1 MVKKEVILNYVM
13 QVLITIIGTIG
24 IINTVVTSE
33 FQYMDSKAGLYTAII
48 FASIIFAALF
58 RIKKYRRYILGGTI
72 IIVAAIAFTAYSD
85 LENGII
91 CIINDFISYVG
102 EEKGI
107 NISGYKIPV
116 MDMSEEMHRH
126 AVSYATTVIGVVIA
140 YIVSINVT
148 VVKSM
153 FYGIANIFPFM
164 FLMISYNI
172 MPTAG
177 SILLCFLYV
186 MCTAAMKRDSN
197 KIMPA
202 LIIMAVTIMVYGL
215 AVLAV
220 SGDNY
225 SKPKFFAAVNDF
237 IETRFSN
244 SKNWLFKGTEKEEG
258 EDGDSNGGSANGRV
272 MPSGQELGTFDK
284 LEYENRTLAY
294 LTTQLTGSRQYIPTY
309 YGRVYHYKENMWSN
323 EKKSEENHNVNREFF
338 MMLEGNNTNY
348 KSVADTKED
357 YNKLVEIYAYN
368 YREVNSNNTSGIEF
382 GYNVDSSVIN
392 RLSHIGKG
400 DYVLSEPNNNMNM
413 HQQEFSEYERN
424 QYYSARNIWL
434 NVDTNVNY
442 QLNDL
447 IDIPNSCSTSEEVLN
462 YVRYVRQYLAS
473 NYEYT
478 LEPGRVPEDSDFVT
492 YFLTNSKKGY
502 CVHFA
507 SSAVLMFRAAGI
519 PARYVEG
526 FVLTPEQI
534 EQGEKSVSDDK
545 WYKEVNSIG
554 GSSEVTNYT
563 VEVKDTA
570 SHAWV
575 EIYLT
580 GYGWL
585 PVEVTPAY
593 SGAGI
598 MGTNDED
605 TGASEGESQQN
616 ESESQTETD
625 SNSEQEESTNDS
637 SEQETVSGDNNLENE
652 NGGAGIF
659 TGIIDFVKKFWAAI
673 LAVIIAAAVVLLFI
687 ARYNSRKR
695 RLNKI
700 LRENLIGSYEI
711 LEKLLRFTGYRR
723 PDNMTYEM
731 YAEYLKGAEK
741 IFAEYDIV
749 YITEMTLKMQL
760 SGNLQAVSED
770 EQRKLCSDIRAIR
783 EEVIK
788 KMPLLKRLQIKYFV
802 VL

>member
-1 MVKKEVILNYVM
+1 MIKKEVILNYVM

-24 IINTVVTSE
+24 IMNTIVTSE
-33 FQYMDSKAGLYTAII
+33 FQYMDSKTGLYAAII
-48 FASIIFAALF
+48 FMSIIFVALF

-72 IIVAAIAFTAYSD
+72 IIVAAIAFMAYAD

-91 CIINDFISYVG
+91 CIINDFVSYVG
-102 EEKGI
+102 KEKGI
-107 NISGYKIPV
+107 NISGYKIHV
-116 MDMSEEMHRH
+116 EEMSAEMRMH
-126 AVSYATTVIGVVIA
+126 AVSYATTVVGVVTA

-148 VVKSM
+148 IVKSM
-153 FYGIANIFPFM
+153 FYGIVNIIPFM

-202 LIIMAVTIMVYGL
+202 IIIMSVAVMAYGL

-220 SGDNY
+220 SGERYD
-225 SKPKFFAAVNDF
+225 KPEFFEAVNNF
-237 IETRFSN
+237 IETKFSN

-258 EDGDSNGGSANGRV
+258 NSNNGGRRGLS
-272 MPSGQELGTFDK
+272 MPLGQELGTFDK

-294 LTTQLTGSRQYIPTY
+294 LTTQLTENRQYIPTY
-309 YGRVYHYKENMWSN
+309 YGRTYHYRENMWSN
-323 EKKSEENHNVNREFF
+323 ERRDEANYDVNKEFF

-348 KSVADTKED
+348 KSVADTKEN
-357 YNKLVEIYAYN
+357 YNKLIEIYSYN
-368 YREVNSNNTSGIEF
+368 YRDIYSNSNSGIKF

-392 RLSHIGKG
+392 RLSHIGRG
-400 DYVLSEPNNNMNM
+400 DYVLPEPNNNRNM
-413 HQQEFSEYERN
+413 YQGKFSEYEKKE
-424 QYYSARNIWL
+424 YELAKNIWL
-434 NVDTNVNY
+434 NVDTNVEY
-442 QLNDL
+442 QLINM
-447 IDIPNSCSTSEEVLN
+447 IDIPDSCDTSEEVLN
-462 YVRYVRQYLAS
+462 YVRYVRQYLSS

-478 LEPGRVPEDSDFVT
+478 LEPGRVPEGSDFVT
-492 YFLTNSKKGY
+492 YFLTNSRRGY

-534 EQGEKSVSDDK
+534 SKGEKSISDDE
-545 WYKEVNSIG
+545 WYKEVNGIEQ
-554 GSSEVTNYT
+554 SSKVTNYT
-563 VEVKDTA
+563 IAVRDTA

-575 EIYLT
+575 EIYLK

-593 SGAGI
+593 SGIGI
-598 MGTNDED
+598 MGTNDAD
-605 TGASEGESQQN
+605 ADVSEGEN
-616 ESESQTETD
+616 PGEDESQSEDGDQEKDKPQSEDESSSEKESTLDD
-625 SNSEQEESTNDS
+625 SNSEN
-637 SEQETVSGDNNLENE
+637 GDD
-652 NGGAGIF
+652 GAGIF
-659 TGIIDFVKKFWAAI
+659 TGVLNFLKRFWAAI
-673 LAVIIAAAVVLLFI
+673 VTFVIVAIVVVLLMV
-687 ARYNSRKR
+687 RYNSRKR

-700 LRENLIGSYEI
+700 LRENLMGSYEI

-731 YAEYLKGAEK
+731 YAQYLKDAEE
-741 IFAEYDIV
+741 IFAKCDIV

-760 SGNLQAVSED
+760 SGNPEAVSED
-770 EQRKLCSDIRAIR
+770 EQKKLCSDIRTIR
-783 EEVIK
+783 EAVIE